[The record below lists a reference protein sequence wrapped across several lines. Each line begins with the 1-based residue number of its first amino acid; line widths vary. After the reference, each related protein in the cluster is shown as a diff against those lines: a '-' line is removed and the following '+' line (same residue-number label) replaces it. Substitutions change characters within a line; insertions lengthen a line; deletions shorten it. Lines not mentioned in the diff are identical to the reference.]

1 MNITF
6 WGATQDVTGS
16 MTFVKMPEGT
26 VLIDCGLFQGSKA
39 KELLNKETLPIKPS
53 EINAVVITH
62 AHLDHSGYLPKLVK
76 DGFRGKIYC
85 TPPTAKLMNIIL
97 SDSASI
103 SKDDLYETQ
112 DVVQTMQMIQVVD
125 WNEHKAI
132 AGGTFS
138 FVPAGHILGAASI
151 QLKADGKKVVF
162 SGDLGRKNDPLIFE
176 PLPCV
181 EADAV
186 IMESTYG
193 GKIRQGHI
201 EKELH
206 SFLMKISR
214 DARVGIVASFA
225 VARGQMLVS
234 MINDFFSRHPEDKFR
249 VVIDSPM
256 MAKANRV
263 YHDFASLTKHPLMLS
278 ASMEEID
285 VIEHAK
291 EWESLRKKQGPLLII
306 SSSGMLTGGRIG
318 RHLMN
323 WQDDEKAILFLP
335 GYQAAGTPGRAFLN
349 GERTMKGP
357 DDEDIFWKGEVLS
370 SEAFSSHADQ
380 AELLEWSGNLSKETS
395 IYLLHGEMSS
405 KEALKKELLNRGYKK
420 VIIPIRGDTVSI

>member
-1 MNITF
+1 MNLTF

-16 MTFVKMPEGT
+16 MTFVDMPEGT
-26 VLIDCGLFQGSKA
+26 ILIDCGLYQGSKA

-53 EINAVVITH
+53 DLKAVLITH

-97 SDSASI
+97 TDSAAI
-103 SKDDLYETQ
+103 SKDELYEAA
-112 DVVQTMQMIQVVD
+112 DVVQTMQMVQTLD

-176 PLPCV
+176 PSPCT
-181 EADAV
+181 EADVV

-193 GKIRQGHI
+193 GRIRQGSI

-206 SFLMKISR
+206 SFLMTISR
-214 DARVGIVASFA
+214 NARVGIIASFA
-225 VARGQMLVS
+225 VARGQMLIS
-234 MINDFFSRHPEDKFR
+234 LINDFFSRHPEDKFR
-249 VVIDSPM
+249 IVVDSPM
-256 MAKANRV
+256 MAKANKV
-263 YHDFASLTKHPLMLS
+263 YHDYASLTKHPLVLS
-278 ASMEEID
+278 TSVEEID

-291 EWESLRKKQGPLLII
+291 EWESLRKKHGPLLII

-335 GYQAAGTPGRAFLN
+335 GYQAEGTPGRAFLN

-357 DDEDIFWKGEVLS
+357 DDEDIFWKGEVLG

-380 AELLEWSGNLSKETS
+380 GELLEWAGNLSKETS
-395 IYLLHGEMSS
+395 IYLLHGELSS
-405 KEALKKELLNRGYKK
+405 KEALKKELQNRGYKK
-420 VIIPIRGDTVSI
+420 VIVPVRGEKILI

>member
-1 MNITF
+1 MNLTF

-16 MTFVKMPEGT
+16 MTFVTMPEGI
-26 VLIDCGLFQGSKA
+26 VLVDCGLYQGSRA
-39 KELLNKETLPIKPS
+39 NELLNKEILPVKPADIK
-53 EINAVVITH
+53 AVLITH
-62 AHLDHSGYLPKLVK
+62 AHLDHSGYLPKLVR

-97 SDSASI
+97 TDSASI
-103 SKDDLYETQ
+103 SKDDLYEPE
-112 DVVQTMQMIQVVD
+112 DVVQTMQMVQAIE
-125 WNEHKAI
+125 WHEHKAVC
-132 AGGTFS
+132 GGTFS
-138 FVPAGHILGAASI
+138 FVPAGHILGASSI
-151 QLKADGKKVVF
+151 QLKADGKKIVF

-176 PLPCV
+176 PAPCV
-181 EADAV
+181 EADTV

-193 GKIRQGHI
+193 GKIRQGNI

-214 DARVGIVASFA
+214 EARVGIIASFA
-225 VARGQMLVS
+225 VARGQMLIS
-234 MINDFFSRHPEDKFR
+234 LINDFFARHPEDKFR
-249 VVIDSPM
+249 IVIDSPM
-256 MAKANRV
+256 MAKANKV
-263 YHDFASLTKHPLMLS
+263 YHDYATITKHPLELS
-278 ASMEEID
+278 ISMEEID

-335 GYQAAGTPGRAFLN
+335 GYQGVGTPGRAFLN
-349 GERTMKGP
+349 GERTIKGP
-357 DDEDIFWKGEVLS
+357 DDETIFWKGEVLG

-380 AELLEWSGNLSKETS
+380 GELLEWASSLSKDTN
-395 IYLLHGEMSS
+395 IYLLHGEVSS
-405 KEALKKELLNRGYKK
+405 KEALKKELENRGYKK
-420 VIIPIRGDTVSI
+420 VTIPVRRDSVTI

>member
-1 MNITF
+1 MNLTF

-16 MTFVKMPEGT
+16 MTFVTMPEG
-26 VLIDCGLFQGSKA
+26 LIQIDCGLYQGSKA
-39 KELLNKETLPIKPS
+39 KEILNKETLPVKPAD
-53 EINAVVITH
+53 IRAVLITH
-62 AHLDHSGYLPKLVK
+62 AHLDHSGYLPKLVR

-97 SDSASI
+97 TDSASI
-103 SKDDLYETQ
+103 SKDDLYEAQ
-112 DVVQTMQMIQVVD
+112 DVVQTMQMVQAVE
-125 WNEHKAI
+125 WHEHKAV

-151 QLKADGKKVVF
+151 ELKADGKKIVF

-176 PLPCV
+176 PAPCA

-193 GKIRQGHI
+193 GKIRQGNI

-206 SFLMKISR
+206 SFLIKISR
-214 DARVGIVASFA
+214 EARVGIIASFA
-225 VARGQMLVS
+225 VARGQMLIS
-234 MINDFFSRHPEDKFR
+234 LINDFFERHPEDKFR
-249 VVIDSPM
+249 IVIDSPM

-263 YHDFASLTKHPLMLS
+263 YHDYASLTKHPLMLS
-278 ASMEEID
+278 TSMEEID

-291 EWESLRKKQGPLLII
+291 EWESLRKKHGPLLII

-335 GYQAAGTPGRAFLN
+335 GYQGVGTPGRAFQN

-357 DDEDIFWKGEVLS
+357 DDEPIFWKGEVLS

-380 AELLEWSGNLSKETS
+380 SELLEWAGNLSKETN
-395 IYLLHGEMSS
+395 IYLVHGEFSS
-405 KEALKKELLNRGYKK
+405 KEALKKELEKRGYKK
-420 VIIPIRGDTVSI
+420 VVIPDRGEFIKI